1 MHPAPVRQA
10 PEKYPQVGGRKGLQA
25 PLFVGI
31 MSGIL
36 PE

>member
-10 PEKYPQVGGRKGLQA
+10 PEKYPQVGGRKGLQGL
-25 PLFVGI
+25 PFIGI